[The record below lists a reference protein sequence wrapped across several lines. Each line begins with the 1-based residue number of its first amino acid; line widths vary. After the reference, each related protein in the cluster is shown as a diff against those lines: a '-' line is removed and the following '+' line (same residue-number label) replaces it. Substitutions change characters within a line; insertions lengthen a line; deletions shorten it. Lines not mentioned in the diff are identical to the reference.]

1 MPLKQSMDFT
11 SETVYCIS
19 DKKWN
24 KMKAGMLE
32 TKGTFID
39 YLKMI
44 FLGDQPF
51 NKRSIYFPKISK
63 NEWKRLTMFAK
74 KKEIVCTLKN
84 GVVSITVYPQFVKFI
99 LTALDNNDEVY
110 DLVKIFGMGLQSFTI
125 K

>member
-1 MPLKQSMDFT
+1 
-11 SETVYCIS
+11 
-19 DKKWN
+19 
-24 KMKAGMLE
+24 
-32 TKGTFID
+32 
-39 YLKMI
+39 
-44 FLGDQPF
+44 
-51 NKRSIYFPKISK
+51 
-63 NEWKRLTMFAK
+63 MFAK